1 MAAGAQFP
9 VYFGNES
16 NETLGMT
23 FQDFALLRSLQGT
36 LKEKGFKQ
44 PTEIQQMA
52 IPALIERKSIVG
64 IAETGSGKTLA
75 YVLPILNLLKA
86 MENEGNKVTEDG
98 TPRALVLVPSRE
110 LGEQVSKVF
119 KTFTHQTRLR
129 VRTVLGGTAL
139 EVAKENLKGN
149 FEVLVATPGRLEQM
163 IHRRQARL
171 SDLQILVIDEAD
183 VMVDPGFLD
192 VAKKILGAC
201 PEVLQLALFSA
212 TVSADVQPVID
223 EIFAGVETMRTKRS
237 EKTAKGL
244 TTQNVTVVDGKR
256 WPLLEKLLQ
265 ENREGSTLIF
275 ANTREQCDAL
285 AKLLDK
291 NEIEHV
297 IYRGEMDKIE
307 RRKNLKAF
315 RDGVIKVLV
324 STDLAS
330 RGLDVEQVDRV
341 INYHMPSVVEN
352 YLHRVGRTARAG
364 RSGLA
369 INFITDRDT
378 EMLTKIKTLRPNK

>member
-1 MAAGAQFP
+1 MSF
-9 VYFGNES
+9 S
-16 NETLGMT
+16 
-23 FQDFALLRSLQGT
+23 DFALLRSLHAT
-36 LKEKGFKQ
+36 LKEKGLKL
-44 PTEIQQMA
+44 PTEIQTMA
-52 IPALIERKSIVG
+52 IPALLARRSLVG

-75 YVLPILNLLKA
+75 YVLPVLNLLKT
-86 MENEGNKVTEDG
+86 MENDGEKVTEDG

-119 KTFTHQTRLR
+119 KIFTHQTRLR

-139 EVAKENLKGN
+139 EVAKENLKGP
-149 FEVLVATPGRLEQM
+149 FEILVATPGRLAQM
-163 IHRRQARL
+163 IQRRQAKL

-201 PEVLQLALFSA
+201 PEILQLALFSA
-212 TVSADVQPVID
+212 TVSPDVQKLISEMFEGV
-223 EIFAGVETMRTKRS
+223 EIFRTKRS
-237 EKTAKGL
+237 EQTAKEL
-244 TTQNVTVVDGKR
+244 TTQNLTVVDGKR
-256 WPLLEKLLQ
+256 WPLLKKLLD
-265 ENREGSTLIF
+265 EDREGSTLIF
-275 ANTREQCDAL
+275 ANTREQCDEL
-285 AKLLDK
+285 AKLLKK
-291 NEIEHV
+291 NEVEHV

-330 RGLDVEQVDRV
+330 RGLDVEHVDRV
-341 INYHMPSVVEN
+341 INYHMPSLIEN

-369 INFITDRDT
+369 INFVTERDSD
-378 EMLTKIKTLRPNK
+378 MAFKIKGVSPRK